1 MVGLVLGL
9 GLGLAEPS
17 AEWRSG
23 DLIFLESRSSQA
35 VAIRAATASRWTH
48 VGLVA
53 VDEEGRVTVIEA
65 VEPVR
70 EVPVEA
76 FLARGGAWAGARL
89 VELPLAEGWPAR
101 VLASARAE
109 LGRPYDPLFDWGDE
123 RLYCSELVWKAF
135 ERGLGLEL
143 SPLQQLG
150 HLDLEAPEVKRLIA
164 ARQGGRA
171 LVLEQPIVTPAGL
184 ARSPLM
190 VQVAGTADL
199 ATGAP
204 R

>member
-1 MVGLVLGL
+1 MVGLVGT
-9 GLGLAEPS
+9 LGLALAGPF
-17 AEWRSG
+17 AEWQSG
-23 DLIFLESRSSQA
+23 DLIFLESRSAQA
-35 VAIRAATASRWTH
+35 AAIRAATGSRWTH

-53 VDEEGRVTVIEA
+53 VDEGGRATVIEA

-70 EVPVEA
+70 EVPVAA

-89 VELPLAEGWPAR
+89 VELPLAEGWATR
-101 VLASARAE
+101 VLESARAE
-109 LGRPYDPLFDWGDE
+109 LGRPYDPLFEWGDE

-143 SPLQQLG
+143 SPPERLGQL
-150 HLDLEAPEVKRLIA
+150 DVEAPEVQQLIA
-164 ARQGGRA
+164 ARRGGQA

-184 ARSPLM
+184 ARSPLV

-199 ATGAP
+199 ATGEP